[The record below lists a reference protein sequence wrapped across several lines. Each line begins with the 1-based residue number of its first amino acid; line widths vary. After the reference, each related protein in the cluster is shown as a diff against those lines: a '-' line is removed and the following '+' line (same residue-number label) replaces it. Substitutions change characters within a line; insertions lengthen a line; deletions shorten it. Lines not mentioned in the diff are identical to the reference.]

1 MNITSFLRFW
11 TIRRSALFLML
22 IALLLPASQLTAAEP
37 TKEDA
42 VKVLRSLLRALEEN
56 DYAKAATFFKLPT
69 GTTEVDWEKDASKF
83 IQYDQISTLGID
95 RLETKGKWEKMANPK
110 ESLWAERFTE
120 RFGVAA
126 ADCYALWLE
135 GSLAGFYRNGTDLKV
150 IQCSVIGKQSP

>member
-1 MNITSFLRFW
+1 MNIPSFLRFW

-22 IALLLPASQLTAAEP
+22 LALLIPAIYIATAQP

-42 VKVLRSLLRALEEN
+42 VKVLRSLLSALEEK

-69 GTTEVDWEKDASKF
+69 GTTAVDWEKDASMFMKN
-83 IQYDQISTLGID
+83 DKISAQGID
-95 RLETKGKWEKMANPK
+95 RLETKGKWDKMENPK
-110 ESLWAERFTE
+110 ELVWAQRFTE